1 MADSHKILF
10 IGTVFPEPTSS
21 AAGVRTLA
29 LIHDFL
35 SRGDSVRFFS
45 PSDANS
51 FSEAL
56 RTLGVETAKIGPNDP
71 AFDSLVREFS
81 PDVVIFDR
89 FMLEEQFGWRVA
101 EHAPKALR
109 ILDTIDL
116 HFLRRIR
123 AEWLN
128 EALKRE
134 KFIEGGSISDDD
146 LRKVSFETRGIE
158 TTDCDRELA
167 SIYRSDLTLVLSTF
181 EEALLE
187 GHFGVPAEL
196 LLGLGFS
203 YPPSSAQFPAREN
216 TRDFVSIGN
225 FRHAP
230 NRDSAFW
237 LARVL
242 WPKIRSLLTAL
253 GNHDAELH
261 LYGAYPPKEI
271 MALDKPKDRI
281 RVFGPAADALET
293 VEKYRLL
300 LAPIRFGAG
309 IKGKI
314 ADAWATGVPVLTTA
328 VGAEGMV
335 LPGQPSESFAGWVE
349 NTEEGY
355 CNRAASAY
363 ADISGGTKKAEAGSL
378 AIAQLYGLEANR
390 ERFLARIDLLLGTP
404 GQPGTLPEV
413 RARNRFGRILRSE
426 YHGRTKYL
434 AKWIEEKN
442 RKVES

>member
-1 MADSHKILF
+1 MATSRKILF
-10 IGTVFPEPTSS
+10 IGTIFPEPTSS

-35 SRGDSVRFFS
+35 SRGDSIRFFS

-51 FSEAL
+51 FSQEL
-56 RTLGVETAKIGPNDP
+56 SVLGVETAKIGPNDP
-71 AFDSLVREFS
+71 VFDTLLREFG

-101 EHAPKALR
+101 EHAPNALR

-123 AEWLN
+123 AEWLT
-128 EALKRE
+128 EALRRE
-134 KFIEGGSISDDD
+134 KVQEGGPVPDAD
-146 LRKVSFETRGIE
+146 LQKLAFQRSGIE
-158 TTDCDRELA
+158 TPDCDRELA
-167 SIYRSDLTLVLSTF
+167 SIYRSDLTLILSTF
-181 EEALLE
+181 EEELLE
-187 GHFGVPAEL
+187 EQFQIPKEL

-203 YPPSSAQFPAREN
+203 YAVKHSPPARAACRN
-216 TRDFVSIGN
+216 FVSIGN

-242 WPKIRSLLTAL
+242 WPKIRGQLADL
-253 GNHDAELH
+253 GDHEAELH

-271 MALDKPKDRI
+271 MALDRPKDRI
-281 RVFGPAADALET
+281 RVFGPADDAVATLGN
-293 VEKYRLL
+293 YRIL

-309 IKGKI
+309 IKGKV
-314 ADAWATGVPVLTTA
+314 ADAWATGVPVVTTA
-328 VGAEGMV
+328 LGAEGMV
-335 LPGQPSESFAGWVE
+335 PRGLSSESFAGWVE
-349 NTEEGY
+349 NTEAGY
-355 CNRAASAY
+355 CERAASAY
-363 ADISGGTKKAEAGSL
+363 LDPAARLEKGIQGRAALSG
-378 AIAQLYGLEANR
+378 LYGLETNR
-390 ERFLARIDLLLGTP
+390 KKFLARIDLLLGASGLT
-404 GQPGTLPEV
+404 GTLSEV
-413 RARNRFGRILRSE
+413 RSGNRFGRILRNE

-442 RKVES
+442 RKTES